1 MDIGRLDGVNLMR
14 GGQASKRKGKD
25 CPIGDLRLGFVVSCF
40 RQDSLNAAFQFGQV
54 LLGDLP
60 HRR

>member
-1 MDIGRLDGVNLMR
+1 MR
-14 GGQASKRKGKD
+14 GGQASKKKGKD

-54 LLGDLP
+54 LLGDLSHP
-60 HRR
+60 R